1 MKKFKANLFI
11 AAILFTFS
19 FPAAAQEVATTAS
32 SFQAYQSFYYVI
44 GALLIVMF
52 FMVLTMLRLAKLISE
67 QHYHILHGKPMETAS
82 AVQQQQKEDW
92 MSKMWK
98 NLTASVPKGVEKD
111 VMLDHN
117 YDGIR
122 ELDNRMPPWL
132 QYIFISTVLA
142 AVSYL
147 FVFHVYHIGKLPRE
161 EYAAELQMAADQKS
175 KMLLT
180 AGSAVDES
188 SVKQLTDATALA
200 GGKSIFIA
208 KCAACHGQLGE
219 GGVGPNLTD
228 DYWLHGGSI
237 SEIFKTVKYGVPAKG
252 MVSWTG
258 ILKPEEMQTVASFI
272 MSLHGTNPPNP
283 KAPQGD
289 KLVPQITTTADSAA
303 ASIDTTKVKS

>member
-1 MKKFKANLFI
+1 MKKNKTNLILAAFLFI
-11 AAILFTFS
+11 FS
-19 FPAAAQEVATTAS
+19 LPAAAQQAATATS
-32 SFQAYQSFYYVI
+32 SFQTYQAFYYVI

-52 FMVLTMLRLAKLISE
+52 FMVLTMLRLAKLIGE
-67 QHYHILHGKPMETAS
+67 QHYHILHGKPMETETA
-82 AVQQQQKEDW
+82 AQQQAKEDW
-92 MSKMWK
+92 ITKMWK
-98 NLTASVPKGVEKD
+98 NLTASVPKGIEKD

-132 QYIFISTVLA
+132 KYIFLSTVVA
-142 AVSYL
+142 AVCYI
-147 FVFHVYHIGKLPRE
+147 FVFHVYHIGKLPKE
-161 EYAAELQMAADQKS
+161 EYAAELQRAADQKA
-175 KMLLT
+175 KMLVT
-180 AGSAVDES
+180 AGSSVDES
-188 SVKQLTDATALA
+188 SVKQLTDATSIA

-208 KCAACHGQLGE
+208 KCSPCHGQLGE

-237 SEIFKTVKYGVPAKG
+237 AEIFKTVKYGVPAKG

-258 ILKPEEMQTVASFI
+258 ILKPEEMQTVSSFI

-289 KLVPQITTTADSAA
+289 KLVPQMTTATDSSAA
-303 ASIDTTKVKS
+303 PKDTANVKS

>member
-289 KLVPQITTTADSAA
+289 KLIPQITTTADSAA